1 MASLIFDG
9 YLVWVSWQDV
19 QEMQVV
25 RYSHLLGVLA
35 FLLQVVIKMMTPN
48 ERELHSMVEYL
59 SAGLVLLVLQIL
71 AHFLNLYGLG
81 DVIVFFLC
89 GLYMLLEKGVEHY
102 LLAYFMVQ
110 ALSGSL
116 LLVVQFLKGNI
127 KGMRLKAPIPYIPY
141 ISVAF
146 ILTNMV
152 L

>member
-1 MASLIFDG
+1 MASLIFG
-9 YLVWVSWQDV
+9 VYLLWVSCQDV

-35 FLLQVVIKMMTPN
+35 FLLQAVVKIILPN
-48 ERELHSMVEYL
+48 AREPHSMLEYL
-59 SAGLVLLVLQIL
+59 SAGLVLMVLQIM
-71 AHFLNLYGLG
+71 AYFFRLYGLA
-81 DVIVFFLC
+81 DVFVFLLC
-89 GLYMLLEKGVEHY
+89 GLYMLLEKGVDRY

-127 KGMRLKAPIPYIPY
+127 KGMRLRAPVPYIPY

>member
-1 MASLIFDG
+1 MASLIFGG
-9 YLVWVSWQDV
+9 YLIWVSWQDI

-35 FLLQVVIKMMTPN
+35 IVLHVISSLLSDNGSEFYCVKK
-48 ERELHSMVEYL
+48 YL
-59 SAGLVLLVLQIL
+59 SAGSLLLVLQIL

-89 GLYMLLEKGVEHY
+89 SMYMLLEKGVEQY
-102 LLAYFMVQ
+102 LLAYFMLQ
-110 ALSGSL
+110 AISGSL
-116 LLVVQFLKGNI
+116 LLAVQFLKGNI
-127 KGMRLKAPIPYIPY
+127 KGMRLRAPVPYIPY